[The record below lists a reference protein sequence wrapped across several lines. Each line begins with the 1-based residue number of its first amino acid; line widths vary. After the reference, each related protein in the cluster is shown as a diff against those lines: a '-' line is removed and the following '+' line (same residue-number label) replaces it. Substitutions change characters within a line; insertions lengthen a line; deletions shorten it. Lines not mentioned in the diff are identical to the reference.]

1 MSVDVRQHPAM
12 GIALGGPQYVVA
24 VEVTPA
30 DANEHLAA

>member
-1 MSVDVRQHPAM
+1 MSVGERQHPTE
-12 GIALGGPQYVVA
+12 GIALGGTRNVVA

>member
-1 MSVDVRQHPAM
+1 MSVDERQHPAM
-12 GIALGGPQYVVA
+12 VITLGGTRNVVA